1 MIREKK
7 GGYKM
12 LKMVNQ
18 VKQAQDYL
26 KNTYGEEGYKKLVN
40 AFRNKVE
47 NIIKKAPDISE
58 LDVINYVVKSEELPA
73 DIKLVALSYLG
84 EGGIEQ

>member
-1 MIREKK
+1 
-7 GGYKM
+7 M

-26 KNTYGEEGYKKLVN
+26 KNSYGEEGYRKLVN

>member
-1 MIREKK
+1 
-7 GGYKM
+7 M

-26 KNTYGEEGYKKLVN
+26 KNSYGEQGYKKLVN

>member
-26 KNTYGEEGYKKLVN
+26 KNSYGEEGYKKLVN

>member
-1 MIREKK
+1 
-7 GGYKM
+7 M

>member
-1 MIREKK
+1 
-7 GGYKM
+7 M

-73 DIKLVALSYLG
+73 DVKLVALSYLG
-84 EGGIEQ
+84 EGGV

>member
-1 MIREKK
+1 
-7 GGYKM
+7 M

-26 KNTYGEEGYKKLVN
+26 KNSYGEEGYKKLVN

>member
-1 MIREKK
+1 
-7 GGYKM
+7 M

-84 EGGIEQ
+84 E

>member
-1 MIREKK
+1 
-7 GGYKM
+7 M

-18 VKQAQDYL
+18 VKQAQDFL
-26 KNTYGEEGYKKLVN
+26 KNSYGEEGYKKLVN

-58 LDVINYVVKSEELPA
+58 LDVVKWFVNNEELSA